1 MIVIHIDDDGPGLS
15 PEQREQAVKRGVRLD
30 ETAPGTGLGLSIVAD
45 IAGMNGGSLTL
56 DESPLGGLRATVRLR
71 RA

>member
-1 MIVIHIDDDGPGLS
+1 
-15 PEQREQAVKRGVRLD
+15 
-30 ETAPGTGLGLSIVAD
+30 
-45 IAGMNGGSLTL
+45 MNGGSLTL